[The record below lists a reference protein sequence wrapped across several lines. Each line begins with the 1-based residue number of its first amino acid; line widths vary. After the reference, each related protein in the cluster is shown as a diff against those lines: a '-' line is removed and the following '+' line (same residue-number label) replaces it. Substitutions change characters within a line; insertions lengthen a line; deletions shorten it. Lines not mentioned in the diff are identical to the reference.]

1 MQTASAST
9 RETVMDNLRPGGE
22 MKSREPTEPTRSQLL
37 PLGGA
42 WQELVTKPYFWPGV
56 LACLGLTALWATLS
70 SSGLT
75 FLMEAP
81 GMRGMKVAVPAYYFV
96 VGVMLTAGGAFA
108 IYRMAGKQKAWW
120 VMPGVVV
127 FAAVLTESPIMTWLQ
142 VTFGLIGANRSDGSV
157 IGGFV
162 YNLFRAALPEEILK
176 SIPVLIGIYIGAKLL
191 GRMQAGHPARQLAV
205 LEPLDGLLLGAMA
218 GFGFAFSETLIG
230 YVPRQMLINGDVA
243 GGMFDLLRS
252 RGMNLKLPSGPVD
265 LAALIQ
271 ELYKIFIA
279 SFGQDGA
286 QLQLNRIV
294 ARSPSA
300 GLELLL
306 PRLFGDVFGHAAY
319 AGVFGYFLGLAAM
332 KPAHRAK
339 TVLTGL
345 AIACALHASWNAA
358 AGKSSLFM
366 FLIALAG
373 FVMLAVCIIKARQI
387 SPERSQLVASQ
398 IVDVRPRPAT
408 SQPLP
413 PVQALRP
420 QTAQPT
426 APAATPLP
434 GAAAAAQAPAS
445 ITWDDD
451 SNQRVLEIGSARIP
465 ATVGARL
472 WERQAP
478 GATASRGDGVVAEV
492 NASPNDPAVLGLK
505 NLSMQAWQVTLAD
518 GTRRELAPGRSIKL
532 EAGMRLVIGDLVA
545 QVR

>member
-1 MQTASAST
+1 
-9 RETVMDNLRPGGE
+9 MDNLRPGGE
-22 MKSREPTEPTRSQLL
+22 MKSRSPTEPTRSQLL
-37 PLGGA
+37 PLGGV

-56 LACLGLTALWATLS
+56 FACLGLTALWATLIS
-70 SSGLT
+70 RGLT
-75 FLMEAP
+75 FLMEVP
-81 GMRGMKVAVPAYYFV
+81 GMRGMQVAVPAYYFV
-96 VGVMLTAGGAFA
+96 VGVLLTAGGAFA
-108 IYRMAGKQKAWW
+108 IYRMAGKRKAWW
-120 VMPGVVV
+120 AIPGVIA

-142 VTFGLIGANRSDGSV
+142 VTFGLVGSNRSDGSV

-162 YNLFRAALPEEILK
+162 YYLFRAALPEEILK

-191 GRMQAGHPARQLAV
+191 GRLQPGHPARQLAV
-205 LEPLDGLLLGAMA
+205 LEPLDGLLLGAAA

-271 ELYKIFIA
+271 ELYKLFIA
-279 SFGQDGA
+279 TFGQDGA
-286 QLQLNRIV
+286 QLQLNRII

-358 AGKSSLFM
+358 ASKSSLFM

-387 SPERSQLVASQ
+387 SPERSQLLASQ
-398 IVDVRPRPAT
+398 IVDVRSRPAE
-408 SQPLP
+408 SQPLA

-420 QTAQPT
+420 QVAQPAPT
-426 APAATPLP
+426 TVPPADVATVQAPA
-434 GAAAAAQAPAS
+434 AS
-445 ITWDDD
+445 ITWGDD

-478 GATASRGDGVVAEV
+478 GTTASRNDGVVAEV

-505 NLSMQAWQVTLAD
+505 NLSAQAWQVTLAD